1 MRVGNCGRNLTM
13 MLPEESEPAWRADFQ
28 EGLIVGFLII
38 GVFAIATGVL
48 ASTFLQPPHTAALSE
63 AASDAA

>member
-1 MRVGNCGRNLTM
+1 MRLGNCGRNLTM
-13 MLPEESEPAWRADFQ
+13 MLPDESEPAWRADFQ

-38 GVFAIATGVL
+38 GVLAIATGVL
-48 ASTFLQPPHTAALSE
+48 ASTYLQPPHIASLSE

>member
-1 MRVGNCGRNLTM
+1 
-13 MLPEESEPAWRADFQ
+13 MLLHDENDPAWRADLQ
-28 EGLIVGFLII
+28 EGLIMGFLII
-38 GVFAIATGVL
+38 GVLAIATGVL